1 MVISS
6 HSQDPI
12 IQLGE
17 NINGLVYQ
25 TSWSFVNIKIVKLPS
40 MCLNFQVPMGIGT
53 YWMNHPLRNVEEA
66 SLVEFIY
73 STQFINLY
81 PHLLLG
87 VYLHAQFSQLLSQ
100 AMHQLMTCILIFKYL
115 LEFTLMEQSHLP
127 QSLRACSFE
136 DARLYSYYWSYV
148 SRPLYLE
155 TI

>member
-17 NINGLVYQ
+17 ISMDWFIKHHGLL
-25 TSWSFVNIKIVKLPS
+25 SILKLLNCHQCVS
-40 MCLNFQVPMGIGT
+40 ISRCLWELELIGWT
-53 YWMNHPLRNVEEA
+53 IPCEMWKKPLWQ
-66 SLVEFIY
+66 FIY

-127 QSLRACSFE
+127 QFLRVCSFE
-136 DARLYSYYWSYV
+136 DAQLYSYYWSYV